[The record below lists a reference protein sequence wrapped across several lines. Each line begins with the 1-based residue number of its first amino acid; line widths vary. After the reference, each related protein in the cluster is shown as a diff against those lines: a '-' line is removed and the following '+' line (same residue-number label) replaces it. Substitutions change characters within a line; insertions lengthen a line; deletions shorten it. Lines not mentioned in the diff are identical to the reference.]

1 MKSILRGFSLFYG
14 VQFLLLSVG
23 LVIYY
28 SLSQQ
33 PLGESDS
40 ITISDQKLMMI
51 TFGALP
57 QGGMGLLLIWFGMT
71 PEFKRNL
78 LRTIKDVIQW
88 LATH

>member
-33 PLGESDS
+33 PLGESNS
-40 ITISDQKLMMI
+40 TTISDQKLMMI
-51 TFGALP
+51 TLGALP
-57 QGGMGLLLIWFGMT
+57 QAGIGLLLIWFGMT
-71 PEFKRNL
+71 PEVKRNL
-78 LRTIKDVIQW
+78 LRTIKNVIHW

>member
-1 MKSILRGFSLFYG
+1 MKSILRGISLFYG
-14 VQFLLLSVG
+14 VQFVLLAVG
-23 LVIYY
+23 ITIYY
-28 SLSQQ
+28 GFSEQPFGENLSK
-33 PLGESDS
+33 S
-40 ITISDQKLMMI
+40 IPDQKLMMI